1 MNISTLP
8 AVRLTPRQ
16 SPLKIGDTTPDLEPT
31 VTESC
36 ILLDPDGTEVGLFL
50 KELPKD
56 LINLVT
62 IADQELRSDRVP
74 KDEMARVV
82 PKVLPNGKTQWHNE
96 KTVKQYSTILGS
108 CAPRPHLRM
117 PYPRRSQVHS
127 SKTAGTFIK
136 AMLKAGKLAMGL
148 VNHYTPTVYA
158 QHLKVVADRLPE
170 KWRFA
175 GQFSSTISN
184 CNIAA
189 PIHQDNAN
197 VKGAIN
203 LIITKRQNS
212 KGGNLHV
219 PDFDATFDQTNNS
232 LLVYPAWRNRHGV
245 TPIIPTHQGGYRNSH
260 VWYALDSFA
269 NHG

>member
-8 AVRLTPRQ
+8 AVRLKPVT
-16 SPLKIGDTTPDLEPT
+16 SPLKMGDTTPDLQPN

-74 KDEMARVV
+74 KETMERVT
-82 PKVLPNGKTQWHNE
+82 PDGPGKWIRR
-96 KTVKQYSTILGS
+96 KQYSTILGS

-136 AMLKAGKLAMGL
+136 AMLKAGKLCMGL
-148 VNHYTPTVYA
+148 VNHYIPNVHSH
-158 QHLKVVADRLPE
+158 HLARVKERLPE

-175 GQFSSTISN
+175 SHFSSTISN

-197 VKGAIN
+197 IKGAIN

-219 PDFDATFDQTNNS
+219 PDYDATFDQTNNS

>member
-1 MNISTLP
+1 MTITTLK
-8 AVRLTPRQ
+8 AIRLKPSQ
-16 SPLKIGDTTPDLEPT
+16 SSLKIGDACPTLEPT

-36 ILLDPDGTEVGLFL
+36 ILLDPDGAQVGLFL

-62 IADQELRSDRVP
+62 IADQELRSDHVP
-74 KDEMARVV
+74 KSTMDR
-82 PKVLPNGKTQWHNE
+82 KTLIGTINGKNQY
-96 KTVKQYSTILGS
+96 KVVSQYSAILGS
-108 CAPRPHLRM
+108 IPPKPHMRRN
-117 PYPRRSQVHS
+117 YPSRSSLHA
-127 SKTAGTFIK
+127 SKTAEIFSK
-136 AMLKAGKLAMGL
+136 AMLMAGKNCMGL
-148 VNHYTPTVYA
+148 VNHYIPDVYNH
-158 QHLKVVADRLPE
+158 HLAKVQERLPS

-175 GQFSSTISN
+175 NHFSSTISN

-197 VKGAIN
+197 IKGAIN

-212 KGGNLHV
+212 TGGNLHV
-219 PDFDATFDQTNNS
+219 PDFDATFEQTNNS

>member
-1 MNISTLP
+1 MDRKS
-8 AVRLTPRQ
+8 RLIGTINGKNQYNVVKPVQRNPRQ
-16 SPLKIGDTTPDLEPT
+16 H
-31 VTESC
+31 V
-36 ILLDPDGTEVGLFL
+36 
-50 KELPKD
+50 
-56 LINLVT
+56 
-62 IADQELRSDRVP
+62 
-74 KDEMARVV
+74 
-82 PKVLPNGKTQWHNE
+82 
-96 KTVKQYSTILGS
+96 
-108 CAPRPHLRM
+108 
-117 PYPRRSQVHS
+117 RRSLTCACNLS
-127 SKTAGTFIK
+127 IRRSAGPSPARTAASTFAK
-136 AMLKAGKLAMGL
+136 AMLKAGKLCMGL
-148 VNHYTPTVYA
+148 VNHYIPNVHSH
-158 QHLKVVADRLPE
+158 HLARVKERLPE

-175 GQFSSTISN
+175 NHFSSTISN

-197 VKGAIN
+197 IKGAIN

-219 PDFDATFDQTNNS
+219 PDFDATFEQTNNS

>member
-1 MNISTLP
+1 MNVTTLP
-8 AVRLTPRQ
+8 AVTLHKKP
-16 SPLKIGDTTPDLEPT
+16 SDLKISDACPALEPT
-31 VTESC
+31 ITESC
-36 ILLDPDGTEVGLFL
+36 ILIDPDGTEVGLFL

-62 IADQELRSDRVP
+62 IADKELRSDRVP
-74 KDEMARVV
+74 KSTMARVTHGG
-82 PKVLPNGKTQWHNE
+82 PRVL
-96 KTVKQYSTILGS
+96 QYSTILGS
-108 CAPRPHLRM
+108 CAPRAHLRM
-117 PYPRRSQVHS
+117 PYPRRSQVHEKRS
-127 SKTAGTFIK
+127 ADLFCR
-136 AMLKAGKLAMGL
+136 AMINAGKLAMGL
-148 VNHYTPTVYA
+148 VNHYIPTVHA
-158 QHLKVVADRLPE
+158 HHLSCVDKRLPG

-175 GQFSSTISN
+175 THFSSTISN

-197 VKGAIN
+197 IKGAIN

-219 PDFDATFDQTNNS
+219 PDYGATFDQTNNS

-245 TPIIPTHQGGYRNSH
+245 TPIEPTHQGGYRNSH

>member
-16 SPLKIGDTTPDLEPT
+16 SPLKIGDITPDLEPT

-74 KDEMARVV
+74 KDTMERVT
-82 PKVLPNGKTQWHNE
+82 PDGPGKWIRR
-96 KTVKQYSTILGS
+96 KQYSTILGS

-127 SKTAGTFIK
+127 NKTAGTFIK
-136 AMLKAGKLAMGL
+136 AMLKAGKLCMGL
-148 VNHYTPTVYA
+148 VNHYIPNVHKH
-158 QHLKVVADRLPE
+158 HLARVEERLPS

-175 GQFSSTISN
+175 NYFSSTISN

-197 VKGAIN
+197 IKGAIN

-219 PDFDATFDQTNNS
+219 PDYDATFDQTNNS

>member
-62 IADQELRSDRVP
+62 IADQELRSDRVTKSVMDRKTMVGALNGKP
-74 KDEMARVV
+74 QYRVV
-82 PKVLPNGKTQWHNE
+82 S
-96 KTVKQYSTILGS
+96 QYSAILGS
-108 CAPRPHLRM
+108 IPPKPHMRRA
-117 PYPRRSQVHS
+117 YPSRSSLHREKGS
-127 SKTAGTFIK
+127 DTFIK
-136 AMLKAGKLAMGL
+136 AMLKAGKLCMGL
-148 VNHYTPTVYA
+148 VNHYIPSVHKH
-158 QHLKVVADRLPE
+158 HLARVEERLPN

-175 GQFSSTISN
+175 NHFSSTISN

-197 VKGAIN
+197 IKGAIN

-212 KGGNLHV
+212 RGGNLHV
-219 PDFDATFDQTNNS
+219 PDYDATFDQSNNS

>member
-1 MNISTLP
+1 MISSLP
-8 AVRLTPRQ
+8 AVRLK
-16 SPLKIGDTTPDLEPT
+16 LKASGLQIGDTCPGLEPN
-31 VTESC
+31 VTDSC
-36 ILLDPDGTEVGLFL
+36 VLLDPNGDQVGLFL

-62 IADQELRSDRVP
+62 IADQELRSERV
-74 KDEMARVV
+74 KKSVMERITQYT
-82 PKVLPNGKTQWHNE
+82 LPNGKRGAIRL
-96 KTVKQYSTILGS
+96 KQYSAQLGS
-108 CAPRPHLRM
+108 MAPKPHLRL
-117 PYPRRSQVHS
+117 PYPRS
-127 SKTAGTFIK
+127 SPLHIDPKAVVFCK
-136 AMLKAGKLAMGL
+136 AMLKAGRLAMGL
-148 VNHYTPTVYA
+148 VNHYIPEVHRH
-158 QHLKVVADRLPE
+158 HLKRVDQRLPS
-170 KWRFA
+170 KWRFSTY
-175 GQFSSTISN
+175 FSSTISN

-197 VKGAIN
+197 IKGAIN

-269 NHG
+269 ALG

>member
-1 MNISTLP
+1 MISSLP
-8 AVRLTPRQ
+8 AVRLKPKGSGLQ
-16 SPLKIGDTTPDLEPT
+16 IGDTCPDLEPN

-36 ILLDPDGTEVGLFL
+36 VLLDPNGDQVGLFL

-62 IADQELRSDRVP
+62 IADQELRSKRV
-74 KDEMARVV
+74 KKSVMERITAYE
-82 PKVLPNGKTQWHNE
+82 LPNGKLQR
-96 KTVKQYSTILGS
+96 VRLKQYSAMWGS
-108 CAPRPHLRM
+108 MAPKPHLRLA
-117 PYPRRSQVHS
+117 YARHS
-127 SKTAGTFIK
+127 PLHIDPKAVVFCK
-136 AMLKAGKLAMGL
+136 AMLKAGRLAMGL
-148 VNHYTPTVYA
+148 VNHYVPEVHRY
-158 QHLKVVADRLPE
+158 HLKRVDERLPS
-170 KWRFA
+170 KWRFSTH
-175 GQFSSTISN
+175 FSSTISN

-197 VKGAIN
+197 IKGAIN
-203 LIITKRQNS
+203 VIITKRQNS

-269 NHG
+269 ALG

>member
-16 SPLKIGDTTPDLEPT
+16 STLKMGDVTPDLEPT

-74 KDEMARVV
+74 KDNMGRVT
-82 PKVLPNGKTQWHNE
+82 PLEAAANGGQRH
-96 KTVKQYSTILGS
+96 KTVLQYCTILGS

-136 AMLKAGKLAMGL
+136 AMLKAGKLCMGL
-148 VNHYTPTVYA
+148 VNHYIPSVHKH
-158 QHLKVVADRLPE
+158 HLARVEERLPD

-175 GQFSSTISN
+175 NYFSSTISN

-197 VKGAIN
+197 IKGAIN

-219 PDFDATFDQTNNS
+219 PDYDATFDQTNNS

>member
-1 MNISTLP
+1 MTITTLKAIRLKPST
-8 AVRLTPRQ
+8 
-16 SPLKIGDTTPDLEPT
+16 SPLKIGDACPTLEPT

-36 ILLDPDGTEVGLFL
+36 ILLDPDGAQVGLFL

-74 KDEMARVV
+74 KDEMARPEPVTRADGTTDWQS
-82 PKVLPNGKTQWHNE
+82 KK
-96 KTVKQYSTILGS
+96 VKQYSTILGS

-127 SKTAGTFIK
+127 KKSADTFIK
-136 AMLKAGKLAMGL
+136 AMLMAGKNCMGL
-148 VNHYTPTVYA
+148 VNHYIPDVYNR
-158 QHLKVVADRLPE
+158 HLAKVEERLPR

-175 GQFSSTISN
+175 NHFSSTISN

-197 VKGAIN
+197 IKGAIN

-212 KGGNLHV
+212 TGGNLHV
-219 PDFDATFDQTNNS
+219 PDFDATFEQTNNS